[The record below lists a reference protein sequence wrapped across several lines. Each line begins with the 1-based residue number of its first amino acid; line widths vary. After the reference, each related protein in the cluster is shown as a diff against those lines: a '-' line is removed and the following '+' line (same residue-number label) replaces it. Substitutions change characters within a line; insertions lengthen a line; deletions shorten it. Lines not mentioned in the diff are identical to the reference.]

1 MLKAQVQH
9 YSHFI
14 CMMRGWISTF
24 IIFSISFTQYLKGD
38 NAIIAYGN
46 NGDGKLTPILGGP
59 FLTGG
64 SGIGNPEQIEGPSN
78 SDNEIRI
85 TNNKQFLL
93 AVNSGSNTIAVFN
106 INIDG
111 SLWLL

>member
-1 MLKAQVQH
+1 MLKAQAQH
-9 YSHFI
+9 LFQFYLYDTWMDFYVYHLFHFI
-14 CMMRGWISTF
+14 YSG
-24 IIFSISFTQYLKGD
+24 LE
-38 NAIIAYGN
+38 
-46 NGDGKLTPILGGP
+46 ILGGP

-85 TNNKQFLL
+85 TNDKQFLL
-93 AVNSGSNTIAVFN
+93 AVNPGSNTIAVFN